1 MRISLKQGHGALD
14 LTVSDDKILDV
25 VTGREAP
32 PLDADRAA
40 EIIETGI
47 RKTAPADI
55 RTRKIAVL
63 IPDDTRLWARGD
75 RFVPVIVK
83 TLLDL
88 GVPEEQIT
96 IVIALGA
103 HADIPP
109 ERFSLLAGEFCTQ
122 RISILNSAN
131 RNRDRL
137 VSLGRTRRGTPIELT
152 REACDADHVIVFGGI
167 LHHVLAGFG
176 GGRKYI
182 LPGIAGHD
190 AIQRNHSLALQ
201 ADGTP
206 HPRVRQ
212 AVLDGNPVHEDMQE
226 AARIF
231 LRGKT
236 SCFAA
241 VAANGAGELFY
252 AEAGELDRTFLRGCD
267 QVNRACAVEV
277 PAKGDFALISAGG
290 HRTDRQLYQSTK
302 ALFNTIG
309 VVKDGGDILFVARA
323 DEGAGNPVFEAALKR
338 FRDDPRPLGETLA
351 RSFDMPAYVACR
363 VIDML
368 HRFRITLVSGFS
380 REETLD
386 LGFRYTDNLPEYVR
400 GLKARGYV
408 LPYAEN
414 VLPLVAESARS
425 RRMERLAR
433 EEE

>member
-1 MRISLKQGHGALD
+1 MKISLKQGYGALD
-14 LTVSDDKILDV
+14 LSVPDDKILDV

-32 PLDADRAA
+32 ALDVERAA
-40 EIIETGI
+40 EIIEAGI
-47 RKTAPADI
+47 RETAPADI

-83 TLLDL
+83 ALLDL
-88 GVPEEQIT
+88 EVPEDRIT
-96 IVIALGA
+96 ILIALGT

-109 ERFSLLAGEFCTQ
+109 ARFPLLAGEFCAG
-122 RISILNSAN
+122 RITILNSAN
-131 RNRDRL
+131 RNRNRL
-137 VSLGRTRRGTPIELT
+137 VSLGHTRRGTPVEVT

-182 LPGIAGHD
+182 LPGIAGYD
-190 AIQRNHSLALQ
+190 AIQRNHSLAVE

-277 PAKGDFALISAGG
+277 PAKGEFALISAGG
-290 HRTDRQLYQSTK
+290 HRTDGQLYQSTK
-302 ALFNTIG
+302 ALFNTVG

-323 DEGAGNPVFEAALKR
+323 DEGVGNPVFEAALR
-338 FRDDPRPLGETLA
+338 RYRGDPRPLGEALA
-351 RSFDMPAYVACR
+351 RSFEMPAYVACR

-380 REETLD
+380 REETLS
-386 LGFRYTDNLPEYVR
+386 LGFRYADNLPEYVR
-400 GLKARGYV
+400 GLKGRGYV
-408 LPYAEN
+408 LPHAEN
-414 VLPLVAESARS
+414 VLPLVKKTHG
-425 RRMERLAR
+425 RR
-433 EEE
+433 